1 MSEGQISNFHRL
13 DSLATHW
20 FPNQQPVL
28 MPLSSNDDWVLG
40 RKRSSSLRKKLVFHH
55 HRDPHF
61 RSGNTVSIEPRPSM
75 ISVPDADLSPA
86 PSRYYA
92 ADFHK
97 LTNRRASSPSTPD
110 YALPN
115 RVMPARTTLPPAD
128 TADRRAF
135 SRQDASPCVV
145 QGAPAI
151 SRARQGSGSSIKE
164 DAGGEITR
172 NFVNIITRPPSIIH
186 CVLLQS

>member
-1 MSEGQISNFHRL
+1 
-13 DSLATHW
+13 
-20 FPNQQPVL
+20 
-28 MPLSSNDDWVLG
+28 
-40 RKRSSSLRKKLVFHH
+40 
-55 HRDPHF
+55 
-61 RSGNTVSIEPRPSM
+61 M

-115 RVMPARTTLPPAD
+115 RVLPARRTLPPAD

-172 NFVNIITRPPSIIH
+172 NFVITMKTKMPSRQTAALARAAVDADEWRVGELQLVEEATAEPGATLRPELASPS
-186 CVLLQS
+186 